1 MPIGSLPSGLSSSSP
16 SRSLSSSER
25 MVPRQPISAPADGP
39 HRSPSVSTS
48 GALVDTLADGR
59 LTSSQAV
66 LVRPAGMSAHHRP
79 PAIVPLQA
87 DFKPRVAPHSQ
98 MMNAIAAHV
107 DDCCQI
113 YVHELQ
119 DGRWSFVES
128 DCMCALSPDFAL
140 HSRHEGHHLTPN
152 LKWKCI
158 TSEPMQYRPAM
169 CRLQNLLSDS
179 GEIFCHWGMSC
190 FS

>member
-16 SRSLSSSER
+16 SRSPSSSER
-25 MVPRQPISAPADGP
+25 MVPRQPISAPAAGP
-39 HRSPSVSTS
+39 HRPPSMSTS
-48 GALVDTLADGR
+48 GALIDTLAGGR

-66 LVRPAGMSAHHRP
+66 LVRPAGMSAQHRP
-79 PAIVPLQA
+79 LAVVPLQA
-87 DFKPRVAPHSQ
+87 DFKPRVAPRSQ
-98 MMNAIAAHV
+98 MMNAVVAYV

-119 DGRWSFVES
+119 DGRWCLVEF

-152 LKWKCI
+152 
-158 TSEPMQYRPAM
+158 S
-169 CRLQNLLSDS
+169 
-179 GEIFCHWGMSC
+179 
-190 FS
+190 

>member
-1 MPIGSLPSGLSSSSP
+1 
-16 SRSLSSSER
+16 
-25 MVPRQPISAPADGP
+25 
-39 HRSPSVSTS
+39 
-48 GALVDTLADGR
+48 
-59 LTSSQAV
+59 
-66 LVRPAGMSAHHRP
+66 MSAHHRP

-98 MMNAIAAHV
+98 MMNAIAAYV

-119 DGRWSFVES
+119 DGRWCFVES

-140 HSRHEGHHLTPN
+140 H
-152 LKWKCI
+152 I
-158 TSEPMQYRPAM
+158 TSEPMQYRQAM

-179 GEIFCHWGMSC
+179 GEIFCH
-190 FS
+190 